1 MFSVLILT
9 HNEEINIQDCINSVS
24 SSDDIVILDSFSS
37 DKTTEIAE
45 KNNVRIYQ
53 REFDNYAAQRN
64 YALSEIVYKN
74 KWLFMLDAD
83 ERATQDFERE
93 LTEKLKSVHED
104 VSILR
109 FRRKDI
115 FQGRWLKRSSGYPTW
130 FGRVLKIGSVKVE
143 REINEEYHT
152 DGNVEYLKEHILHY
166 PFNKGIEYWIERHK
180 RYSSMEAEY
189 LTSGTAGQR
198 IKLGNLFSRDPII
211 RRKALKQTL
220 YLLPFRPFLVFIYL
234 YIFSFGFLDG
244 KAGYKF
250 CRLRAMYER
259 MIVVK
264 MKEKK
269 QRGRNNSSF

>member
-64 YALSEIVYKN
+64 YALSEIEYKN

-83 ERATQDFERE
+83 ERATRDFERE
-93 LTEKLKSVHED
+93 LVEKLKNVPED

-189 LTSGTAGQR
+189 LTLGAAGQR
-198 IKLGNLFSRDPII
+198 IKLGNLFSQDPFVK
-211 RRKALKQTL
+211 RKVLKQIL
-220 YLLPFRPFLVFIYL
+220 YQLPFRPFLVFIYL